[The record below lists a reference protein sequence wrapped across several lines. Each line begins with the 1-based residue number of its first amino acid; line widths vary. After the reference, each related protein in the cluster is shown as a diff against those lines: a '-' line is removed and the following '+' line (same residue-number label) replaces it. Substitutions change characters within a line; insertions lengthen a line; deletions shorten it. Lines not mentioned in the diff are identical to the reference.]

1 MLKIILTIALS
12 SKKKIFELQKY
23 PDVRCLLNVQYSCTS
38 KDVTYYKF
46 VPILKSLN
54 RLNFDFVN
62 LSP

>member
-12 SKKKIFELQKY
+12 SKKKY

-38 KDVTYYKF
+38 KDVTFYKF
-46 VPILKSLN
+46 VPILISLN